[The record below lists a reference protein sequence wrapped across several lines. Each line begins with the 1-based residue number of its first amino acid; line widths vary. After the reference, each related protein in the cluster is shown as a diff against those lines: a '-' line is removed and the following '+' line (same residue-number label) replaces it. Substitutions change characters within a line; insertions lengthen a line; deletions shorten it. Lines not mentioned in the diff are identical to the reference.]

1 MGKKQKEV
9 KRVVLDT
16 NVLVSVLLF
25 TGELARVAGLW
36 QNGEIIPLIS
46 KETYDELRAVLAY
59 PKFSLSPG
67 EIQEIIAKEILPYFE
82 VVEISKNITGV
93 SRDPEDD
100 KFIACAICGSADFI
114 VSGDKDLT
122 DLRSYQTV
130 RILRVHDF
138 LRMFK

>member
-1 MGKKQKEV
+1 MGKKQKKV
-9 KRVVLDT
+9 RRVVLDT
-16 NVLVSVLLF
+16 NVLVSALLF
-25 TGELARVAGLW
+25 TGELAGVAGLW
-36 QNGEIIPLIS
+36 QNGEIVPLIS
-46 KETYDELRAVLAY
+46 KETYDELKAVLAY

-67 EIQEIIAKEILPYFE
+67 EIQEIIEKEILPFFE
-82 VVEISKNITGV
+82 AVEISKNITGV

-114 VSGDKDLT
+114 VSGDKDLI
-122 DLRSYQTV
+122 DLRSYQTA